1 MNRVPDGWKYRSK
14 KMSDYKS
21 KPARI
26 KDKVRK
32 MIKWPGGSKTGTFG
46 SAGTGHGGT
55 TSNIGTDNTKPFKK
69 KPPRKGRPD
78 GS

>member
-1 MNRVPDGWKYRSK
+1 MAE
-14 KMSDYKS
+14 YKS

-26 KDKVRK
+26 ADMVRK
-32 MIKWPGGSKTGTFG
+32 IWKKPKGGSSGTF
-46 SAGTGHGGT
+46 AGGHGGT
-55 TSNIGTDNTKPFKK
+55 TTTLAVDDTVGYKK